1 MSNDLIPKLRILPLG
16 GLGEIGLNMMVVT
29 FGEDAFIIDAG
40 LMFPDESMPGVDI
53 VIPDLD
59 AILLK
64 GWNILGIVLTH
75 GHEDH
80 IGALPYVLKKIP
92 VPVFATNLTMGLVEY
107 KLEEFDLLGS
117 TTRSTISTE
126 QPLELGP
133 FHIDFFAMCH
143 SVADCV
149 GLAVTTPAGV
159 IVHSGDF
166 KLDPT
171 PVDGRLC
178 DLEKVAH
185 YSRNGVLALLSD
197 STNVERKGS
206 TRSESMIRPAFES
219 IFKTA
224 SGRILIATFSS
235 NIHRVQQVLELAE
248 EFGRKVVLVGR
259 SMAANTRIASE
270 RGYLRIP
277 QGILIDMRYLESL
290 PDEKV
295 TVLSTG
301 SQGEPMSAFSLMAFD
316 RHKYLKV
323 KPGDVI
329 VLSSRFIPGNEKAIN
344 HIINEFSR
352 RGARVLYEKV
362 ADVHVSGH
370 ASEEEL
376 RYLIRLVHPRY
387 FIPVHGEYRHLLR
400 HAAIAVDEGIPADRV
415 LVAQNGDFVELSEQG
430 ANVLEQFDVGRVFV
444 HGKGV
449 GDIGHDVLR
458 DRRLLSEVGLVTVAV
473 AVDRESGRLVSGP
486 ELSSLGVT
494 FEEVEPELLEGV
506 RSALKDRLAE
516 LDPRDHDEW
525 ETSKEDIRLLVR
537 RQINRVLGRKPL
549 VTTVILYI

>member
-1 MSNDLIPKLRILPLG
+1 MSNDLVPKIRILPMG
-16 GLGEIGLNMMVVT
+16 GLGEIGLNMMVVI

-59 AILLK
+59 SILDK

-92 VPVFATNLTMGLVEY
+92 VPVYATNLTMGLVEY
-107 KLEEFDLLGS
+107 KLEEFDLLAG
-117 TTRSTISTE
+117 TIRHTISTE
-126 QPLELGP
+126 QPLQLGP
-133 FHIDFFAMCH
+133 FQIDFFAMCH
-143 SVADCV
+143 SIADAI
-149 GLAVTTPAGV
+149 GLAITTPGGV
-159 IVHSGDF
+159 LVHSGDF

-178 DLEKVAH
+178 DLEKVAT
-185 YSRNGVLALLSD
+185 YARKGVLALFSD

-206 TRSESMIRPAFES
+206 TRSESTIRPAFES
-219 IFKTA
+219 IFKDA
-224 SGRILIATFSS
+224 RGRILIATFSS
-235 NIHRVQQVLELAE
+235 NIHRVQQMLELAE

-270 RGYLRIP
+270 RGYLQIP
-277 QGILIDMRYLESL
+277 RDILVDMKYLESL

-301 SQGEPMSAFSLMAFD
+301 SQGEPMSALSLMAFD

-329 VLSSRFIPGNEKAIN
+329 VMSSRFIPGNEKAIN

-362 ADVHVSGH
+362 SDVHVSGH

-400 HAAIAVDEGIPADRV
+400 HAAIAIEEGIPADRV
-415 LVAQNGDFVELSEQG
+415 LVAQNGDLVEFSEENASVVDQ
-430 ANVLEQFDVGRVFV
+430 LDVGRVFV

-449 GDIGHDVLR
+449 GDIVHDVLR
-458 DRRLLSEVGLVTVAV
+458 DRRLLSEVGLVTVAL
-473 AVDRESGRLVSGP
+473 AIAKESGKLVSGP
-486 ELSSLGVT
+486 DLSSLGVT
-494 FEEVEPELLEGV
+494 FEEVEQELLDSV
-506 RSALKDRLAE
+506 RAVLMDRLAE
-516 LDPRDHDEW
+516 LNPRTLEDW
-525 ETSKEDIRLLVR
+525 EASRQDIRLVVR
-537 RQINRVLGRKPL
+537 RQINRILGRKPI
-549 VTTVILYI
+549 VSTVILHV